1 MRIRYQAVDRSGMST
16 TAVIEAPSPEA
27 ALEQLRQEGLFP
39 TEISEASGP
48 AKAAHRRKP
57 RSRLKNLANFS
68 RHLQILIS
76 SGTPLTESLVIVE
89 RQTAEPG
96 WHDCIRQ
103 VRERVEGGEA
113 LSVALSIRP
122 DYFDGVCRNLVAA
135 GEASGELSAML
146 DRLATLTRRQAKLHS
161 TMIGAMVYPLLLC
174 CVGLAVMLTL
184 FLFVLPRFGDLFKT
198 LDVPLPPTTTM
209 LMSTGSFV
217 TTYWWLILGI
227 AIAGFFGFRAWTS
240 TAKGKV
246 AVQSTLFKLPKV
258 GLLMRNMA
266 TARIARLLGVLVDS
280 YVPLLDAL
288 GLVKLA
294 AGSVM
299 YEELIARAE
308 DAVTRGEPMSGVF
321 TGSKLVNSSVAE
333 AIRNGE
339 RTGKLGTL
347 LLHVADYLDEENEII
362 LKALTSVVEP
372 IILIVMGAFVGF
384 VAVSMFLPLFDLVG
398 IAQGG
403 HK

>member
-1 MRIRYQAVDRSGMST
+1 MKIRYQAVDKSGMSV
-16 TAVIEAPSPEA
+16 TAVIEAVSQEA
-27 ALEQLRQEGLFP
+27 AVEQLRQEGLFP
-39 TEISEASGP
+39 TEITEASGP
-48 AKAAHRRKP
+48 VKAAHRRKP
-57 RSRLKNLANFS
+57 KARLKNLANFS

-76 SGTPLTESLVIVE
+76 SGTPLTEALIIVE
-89 RQTAEPG
+89 RQTTEPG
-96 WHDCIRQ
+96 WRDCIAQ
-103 VRERVEGGEA
+103 VRQRVEGGEA
-113 LSVALSIRP
+113 LSVALGTRP

-135 GEASGELSAML
+135 GEASGELPAML
-146 DRLATLTRRQAKLHS
+146 DRLATLTRRQAKLRS

-174 CVGLAVMLTL
+174 CVGISVMLTL
-184 FLFVLPRFGDLFKT
+184 FLFVLPRFGELFKT

-209 LMSTGSFV
+209 LMSTGAFM
-217 TTYWWLILGI
+217 TKYWWLLGGLSI
-227 AIAGFFGFRAWTS
+227 AAFFALRTWARTE
-240 TAKGKV
+240 KGKV
-246 AVQSTLFKLPKV
+246 AIQGTLFKLPKV

-280 YVPLLDAL
+280 YVPLLDSL

-299 YEELIARAE
+299 YEQLITRAE
-308 DAVTRGEPMSGVF
+308 EAVTRGEPMSGVF

-362 LKALTSVVEP
+362 LKALTSIVEP
-372 IILIVMGAFVGF
+372 IILILMGAFVGF